1 MLLLQLS
8 LLLAA
13 ATSALTDQLNICQ
26 DEFSTKGGFIVHHTN
41 CRDYEDDAAL
51 AGAHFD
57 EDHDLWIRNGTIED
71 IGQLLNGSLYNISKL
86 RISDMAEPGNSP
98 IEVFPIDSGR
108 FSTLELTN
116 DGIAE
121 LRIPEA
127 DYRLTHLNVA
137 RNKLKVLGNVKEL
150 KVLKSLTFDGNE
162 LEHVSMDDFMEM
174 PELFS
179 ISLAGNRIRTI
190 TAEQQI
196 MIVKLRALDISDNQL
211 SQLDVTQWKFPQLVS
226 FYMHDNQLSKIVG
239 LRGKFKNVWD
249 ISMGGT
255 NRWDCAW
262 FDKVLE
268 YLKQDRKFAMKMFGD
283 PLNCAEESRMEG
295 FICCTNP
302 VDDGENT
309 V

>member
-8 LLLAA
+8 LLLAS

-57 EDHDLWIRNGTIED
+57 GDHDLWIRNSTIED
-71 IGQLLNGSLYNISKL
+71 IGRLLSGSLYNISKL
-86 RISDMAEPGNSP
+86 RISDWLNPEIAPSRCSRS
-98 IEVFPIDSGR
+98 IRVR

-137 RNKLKVLGNVKEL
+137 RNKLKVLGNVREL
-150 KVLKSLTFDGNE
+150 KVLKSLTFGRNE

-174 PELFS
+174 PELVFDFTRWES
-179 ISLAGNRIRTI
+179 DSGRSRPRAADYDREVASVGHLGQPAESAGCD
-190 TAEQQI
+190 AVE
-196 MIVKLRALDISDNQL
+196 V
-211 SQLDVTQWKFPQLVS
+211 SQL
-226 FYMHDNQLSKIVG
+226 
-239 LRGKFKNVWD
+239 NVWD

-283 PLNCAEESRMEG
+283 PLNCTEESRMEG